1 MIEPTFRRDPSETWW
16 IERARCI
23 GEDPELFFP
32 VGTTGP
38 AIEQT
43 ARAIGICNGCSVRA
57 ECLEWALD
65 TCQDAGVWGGLG
77 EEDRRVIRRAR
88 RRAAAAAAP
97 ASVTA
102 DRDAPTRT
110 DSELVGVG

>member
-1 MIEPTFRRDPSETWW
+1 MIEPKFKRDPREMWW

-23 GEDPELFFP
+23 GEDPDLFFP

-38 AIEQT
+38 AVEQT
-43 ARAIGICNGCSVRA
+43 AQAIEICTECPVRR

-77 EEDRRVIRRAR
+77 EEERREIRRAR
-88 RRAAAAAAP
+88 RRAAAA
-97 ASVTA
+97 SRSTWSG
-102 DRDAPTRT
+102 D
-110 DSELVGVG
+110 ELVAVG

>member
-16 IERARCI
+16 IESARCI
-23 GEDPELFFP
+23 GQDPELFFP

-43 ARAIGICNGCSVRA
+43 DRAIEVCNGCSVQA

-88 RRAAAAAAP
+88 RR
-97 ASVTA
+97 
-102 DRDAPTRT
+102 
-110 DSELVGVG
+110 ELVAVG